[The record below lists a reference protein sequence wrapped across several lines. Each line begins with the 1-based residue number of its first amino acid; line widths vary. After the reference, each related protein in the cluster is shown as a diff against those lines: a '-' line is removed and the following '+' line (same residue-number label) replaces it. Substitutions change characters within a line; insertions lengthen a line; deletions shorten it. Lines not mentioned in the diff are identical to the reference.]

1 MKFLSTISKISSTS
15 LLLLST
21 LDYVA
26 VKGQDKELS
35 AGGGVADYGADVSY
49 AIHHS
54 SIKPSD
60 VFGTS
65 RKSSYEALLQT
76 CRDHGGG
83 RICDANEESRLLQ
96 NLLQPQ
102 SMKVRGVVCPRSL
115 SLSLFRNAHFHLIFP
130 FNVPLPLF
138 TTRISRN

>member
-1 MKFLSTISKISSTS
+1 MMFLSTFSKISSTS
-15 LLLLST
+15 LLLLLST
-21 LDYVA
+21 LASIA
-26 VKGQDKELS
+26 VKGQDKELP
-35 AGGGVADYGADVSY
+35 ADGGGADYGADVSY

-65 RKSSYEALLQT
+65 RKSSYEALLES

-83 RICDANEESRLLQ
+83 RICDINEENRLLQ

-102 SMKVRGVVCPRSL
+102 SMKVRGVVCLRSL
-115 SLSLFRNAHFHLIFP
+115 FLSLF
-130 FNVPLPLF
+130 
-138 TTRISRN
+138 